1 MTMMPSESEI
11 EYDPVFRRLQSILT
25 EFSQIEASDLP
36 PQHTPYDIRSDAEF
50 DLNHLKSALEH
61 LDIGLVLFDADGNL
75 IYCNQ
80 KHRDFYPHLRN
91 IYKAGV
97 NRREILLR
105 HALVLSAEDPSMD
118 AEAYFRN
125 SLNRVGT
132 ARIYMETKLVDGRW
146 VAIRESKTKSGGL
159 VTVRTDI
166 TGRKQAEEALRIS
179 EKRTRAVVDNIIDGI
194 ITFDDTGIIRSVN
207 PAAQRIF
214 DYTSDTMIGQPVSM
228 LVPETPNSTLSSR
241 QGNDLTATSKRFTG
255 KTQELEGR
263 RANGVHFPLELAVSE
278 MDTHQGS
285 LFVGIFR
292 DISDRKEMDRLKRE
306 FVSTV
311 SHELRT
317 PLTAIQGA
325 LGLISGGAAGAVSG
339 NAAAL
344 ITIAEKNSKRLN
356 NLVNDILDM
365 EKIESG
371 KIEYQFVDV
380 ALDRLVEQ
388 SIADNKP
395 YGEKFR
401 VNFRF
406 VGAPSDTKVFAD
418 PARLQQVMANLLSN
432 AAKFSLPESV
442 VEVKAE
448 RNGSTARVSVI
459 DYGSGIPESFTDRIF
474 EKFSQADSSNKR
486 TQGGTGLGLSIS
498 RAIIEQHNGSI
509 GFDADRKDGATFY
522 FDLPVL

>member
-1 MTMMPSESEI
+1 MTTMLPEREI
-11 EYDPVFRRLQSILT
+11 EYQPAFRRLQSIIS
-25 EFSQIEASDLP
+25 EFSPKQLLGAP
-36 PQHTPYDIRSDAEF
+36 PQRALRDVHSDAEN
-50 DLNHLKSALEH
+50 DLNHLKSTLEH
-61 LDIGLVLFDADGNL
+61 LDAGLVLFDVDGNF

-80 KHRDFYPHLRN
+80 KHKDFYPHLRDL
-91 IYKAGV
+91 YKVGV
-97 NRREILLR
+97 NRREFLFR
-105 HALVLSAEDPSMD
+105 HALALSTGDPSVD
-118 AEAYFRN
+118 TEAYLRN
-125 SLNRVGT
+125 CLERIDIP
-132 ARIYMETKLVDGRW
+132 RIYMEIKLMDGRW

-166 TGRKQAEEALRIS
+166 TGRKHAEEALRIS

-194 ITFDDTGIIRSVN
+194 ITFDDAGIIRSVN

-214 DYTSDTMIGQPVSM
+214 DYTSDAMIGQPVSM
-228 LVPETPNSTLSSR
+228 LVPETPNSALSRR
-241 QGNDLTATSKRFTG
+241 QGNDITATSKRFTG

-263 RANGVHFPLELAVSE
+263 RASGVDFPLELAVSE

-325 LGLISGGAAGAVSG
+325 LGLISGGAAGALSG

-344 ITIAEKNSKRLN
+344 ISIAEKNSKRLN

-371 KIEYQFVDV
+371 KIEYQFSEV
-380 ALDRLVEQ
+380 ALDGLVEQ
-388 SIADNKP
+388 SIADNRP

-401 VNFRF
+401 VNFKF
-406 VGAPSDTKVFAD
+406 VGAASNTNVFAD

-442 VEVKAE
+442 VEVKVE
-448 RNGSTARVSVI
+448 RNGDTARVSVI

-474 EKFSQADSSNKR
+474 EKFSQADSSNER

-498 RAIIEQHNGSI
+498 RAVIAQHNGSI

>member
-1 MTMMPSESEI
+1 MTTIPSESET
-11 EYDPVFRRLQSILT
+11 EYRPVFRRLQSILT
-25 EFSQIEASDLP
+25 EFSRIESPGILPQRTSCDL
-36 PQHTPYDIRSDAEF
+36 RSDAEF
-50 DLNHLKSALEH
+50 DLDHLKSALEH
-61 LDIGLVLFDADGNL
+61 LDVGLVLFDADGNF

-80 KHRDFYPHLRN
+80 KHRDFYPHLSD

-105 HALVLSAEDPSMD
+105 HALALSAEDPSID

-125 SLNRVGT
+125 SLEMVDT
-132 ARIYMETKLVDGRW
+132 ARHYMEKKLVDGRW
-146 VAIRESKTKSGGL
+146 VAIRESKTKSDGL
-159 VTVRTDI
+159 VTVRIDI
-166 TGRKQAEEALRIS
+166 SGRKQAEEALRIS

-194 ITFDDTGIIRSVN
+194 ITFDDMGIIRSVN
-207 PAAQRIF
+207 PAAQEIF
-214 DYTSDTMIGQPVSM
+214 DCASDAMIGQSVSM
-228 LVPETPNSTLSSR
+228 LVAETPNNALSS
-241 QGNDLTATSKRFTG
+241 QQEADLTALSKRFTG
-255 KTQELEGR
+255 KTLELEGR
-263 RANGVHFPLELAVSE
+263 RANGALFPLELAVSE
-278 MDTHQGS
+278 MDTQQGY

-325 LGLISGGAAGAVSG
+325 LGLISGGAAGAVSSS
-339 NAAAL
+339 ASTL
-344 ITIAEKNSKRLN
+344 ISIAEKNSKRLN

-371 KIEYQFVDV
+371 KIEYQFAEV
-380 ALDRLVEQ
+380 ALDRLIEQ
-388 SIADNKP
+388 SIADNRP

-401 VNFRF
+401 VSFKF
-406 VGAPSDTKVFAD
+406 IGVASETKVLAD

-448 RNGSTARVSVI
+448 RNGNTARVSVI
-459 DYGSGIPESFTDRIF
+459 DYGSGIPELFTDRIF
-474 EKFSQADSSNKR
+474 EKFSQADSSNER

-509 GFDADRKDGATFY
+509 NFDADREDGATFY